1 MFGSGKC
8 FRFGFNSG
16 FVVVEWFGNRY
27 FEEKEVF
34 QNCFFEEGVQ
44 FGKRQRHIAGFV

>member
-8 FRFGFNSG
+8 FCFGFHSG
-16 FVVVEWFGNRY
+16 FVVVERFGNGY

-34 QNCFFEEGVQ
+34 GNCYFEEGVQ